1 MAEIL
6 GAVAGLAGAAAQSQS
21 AGEAAIIN
29 LMNLRFQERNAAQQ
43 YDLQTATRTDAYGNK
58 QRYNRA
64 TNSWETVLSPL
75 QAEIISAGQN
85 EQLKSLTV
93 DARRNRQILED
104 AAARGEA
111 AKPDYNIALAGFR
124 YDQPPS
130 RAALEDTLASKMQLA
145 NQMASGRQ
153 AQDVGRTLI
162 RQGRGADLPA
172 ILKAADDAQGRN
184 VAANQLEAYKE
195 SIPLEASLQQQHQS
209 KYLPVLQQLQQTMMQ
224 GGGAPIR
231 MSDTP
236 QALST
241 LQQQQSQG
249 ILQALQNSAGNIG
262 NAYNA
267 YAKGIADTAPD
278 LKGLASL
285 IGAFKGSGGGGGGGS
300 SGQQPQYGL
309 VPTSGGA
316 DSGNVSGDTGFGLS
330 DQQASDTFSNFFS
343 GGDSSF

>member
-6 GAVAGLAGAAAQSQS
+6 GAVAGLAGAFAQSQS

-64 TNSWETVLSPL
+64 TNSWDTILSPE
-75 QAEIISAGQN
+75 QAQIIQAQQD
-85 EQLKSLTV
+85 EQLKTLTI
-93 DARRNRQILED
+93 DAKRNRDILEA
-104 AAARGEA
+104 AAARGEQ

-130 RAALEDTLASKMQLA
+130 QQALEDTLASKMQLA
-145 NQMASGRQ
+145 NQQASGQQGQ
-153 AQDVGRTLI
+153 AIGRTLL

-184 VAANQLEAYKE
+184 IAANQLQAYTQ
-195 SIPLEASLQQQHQS
+195 SMQLEPQLQAQHQS

-224 GGGAPIR
+224 GGGIPPKW
-231 MSDTP
+231 SDTP

-249 ILQALQNSAGNIG
+249 ILSALQNAAGNVG

-278 LKGLASL
+278 LKGIASL
-285 IGAFKGSGGGGGGGS
+285 IGAFKGSGGGGSSKADGS
-300 SGQQPQYGL
+300 QAQYGL
-309 VPTSGGA
+309 VPTGDNTYDPSTSGFGGDWQSTSDNFWAGA
-316 DSGNVSGDTGFGLS
+316 GTDSGF
-330 DQQASDTFSNFFS
+330 
-343 GGDSSF
+343 